1 MVEAILGKFE
11 HYIDDVTL
19 IPSRGGVFEVTAG
32 DTLVFSKK
40 ALERHAEIG
49 EVLESLDAVIGPVP
63 DPQG

>member
-19 IPSRGGVFEVTAG
+19 IPSRGGVFEVMAG

-49 EVLESLDAVIGPVP
+49 EVLDSLDAVIGPVP
-63 DPQG
+63 GTNG